1 MNFNAHKNNRFVK
14 YGHLHAEYA
23 ANVVSNEYFFF
34 FFFIQQTINK
44 TNQVFYISPYNTTW
58 QAFRTS

>member
-23 ANVVSNEYFFF
+23 ANVVVSSEYYHKSNLVNFHLWMNE
-34 FFFIQQTINK
+34 
-44 TNQVFYISPYNTTW
+44 
-58 QAFRTS
+58 